1 MINMFGSPY
10 YNQQTYQQDLMN
22 MRDRLDKQI
31 QQSQMTMQQPQQAP
45 ITQNFQLAPNQNQN
59 TIKYANTIDDI
70 KKELVFSDTLFV
82 NKEYTLLWLKNA
94 LGEVKTYKLEEVI
107 EIDEKDKKINELM
120 AKIEHLESEMKKNE
134 STTNSNEYANGTIAN
149 TKPSSIS
156 KSKSSDK

>member
-1 MINMFGSPY
+1 MYGNPY
-10 YNQQTYQQDLMN
+10 YNQQAYQQDLMN

-31 QQSQMTMQQPQQAP
+31 QQAQMPMQQPQQAP

-59 TIKYANTIDDI
+59 TIKYANTIDEV
-70 KKELVFSDTLFV
+70 KKELVFNDTLFV

-107 EIDEKDKKINELM
+107 EIDEKDQKINELM
-120 AKIEHLESEMKKNE
+120 AKIERLESEMKKNE
-134 STTNSNEYANGTIAN
+134 STTNSNEYANGTITS
-149 TKPSSIS
+149 TKSSSIS